1 TAIKMRG
8 FKKPDSEGG
17 FFFIGVPLLGHNG
30 PVADLFGKSDAAG
43 CLRRAKASAVE
54 QNDFAP
60 SSTRVD
66 LCRRGCYVA
75 TPAHHEPE
83 LQRHAELTADR
94 VSDEGEPC
102 DARAGD
108 AQGLGG
114 DAPLPENSSTSS
126 ASNSSGW
133 ACSATGSIRI

>member
-30 PVADLFGKSDAAG
+30 PVADLFGKCDAAG

-60 SSTRVD
+60 SSPRVD

-75 TPAHHEPE
+75 KPAHHEPE
-83 LQRHAELTADR
+83 LQRHSEFTADR

-102 DARAGD
+102 RARAGD
-108 AQGLGG
+108 AQGMGG
-114 DAPLPENSSTSS
+114 DAPLPANSEIERGSR
-126 ASNSSGW
+126 AV
-133 ACSATGSIRI
+133 CSA